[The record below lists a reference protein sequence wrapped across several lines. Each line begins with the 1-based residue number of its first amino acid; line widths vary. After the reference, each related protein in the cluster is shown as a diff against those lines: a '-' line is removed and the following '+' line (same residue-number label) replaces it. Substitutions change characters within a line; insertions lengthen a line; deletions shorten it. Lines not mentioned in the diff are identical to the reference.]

1 MENFTSVLDVI
12 SGWVWLIMMFPLLGI
27 GLYLTI
33 GLKGMSI
40 RRLPE
45 ALGVLLSKDAGDN
58 AAGEG
63 EISPFKALMTALS
76 ATVGTG
82 NIAGVATAIFL
93 GGPGAIFWMWMTAL
107 VGMAT
112 KYGEAVMAVHFREID
127 EDGRYVGGPMY
138 YIKNGL
144 GPKWTWLGTT
154 FALLAIFAGLGA
166 GNTVQAN
173 SISDVMESNLGIPM
187 WMTAFVVL
195 SLTAMVL
202 IGGIQRIAQVAGKLV
217 PIMVVFYISASV
229 IILAMN
235 AGAIPAALAMIVSDA
250 FTGTAATGGFAGAA
264 VMAAIRFGV
273 ARGIF
278 SNEAGLGS
286 APIAHAAA
294 KTNDPVRQG
303 AIGMLGTFIDTL
315 IVCTMTAL
323 VIIVTG
329 AWMSG
334 ENGAT
339 MTTIAFESAL
349 PFGNYIVIIALT
361 VFAFTTILGWSYY
374 GERCAEYL
382 FGVKAITP
390 FRVLWCA
397 AIPVGALTGLEAIWL
412 MADIMNALMAV
423 PNLLALLLL
432 SPIIFKIT
440 SDRLSGGRKLVEKSD
455 SQAAE

>member
-1 MENFTSVLDVI
+1 MDNFTGVLDVI

-45 ALGVLLSKDAGDN
+45 ALGVLFSKDAGDN
-58 AAGEG
+58 APGDG

-154 FALLAIFAGLGA
+154 FALLAICAGLGA

-173 SISDVMESNLGIPM
+173 SISDVLESNLGIPM
-187 WMTAFVVL
+187 WITAFVVL
-195 SLTAMVL
+195 TLTAMVL

-217 PIMVVFYISASV
+217 PIMVVFYLSASV

-235 AGAIPAALAMIVSDA
+235 AAEIPAALSLIVSDA
-250 FTGTAATGGFAGAA
+250 FTGTAATGGFAGAG

-303 AIGMLGTFIDTL
+303 AIGMLGTFIDTI

-334 ENGAT
+334 ETGAT
-339 MTTIAFESAL
+339 MTTIAFSSAL
-349 PFGNYIVIIALT
+349 PYGNYIVVLSLM

-382 FGVKAITP
+382 FGPKAITP

-440 SDRLSGGRKLVEKSD
+440 SERLSGGRKLVEKSD
-455 SQAAE
+455 SQPAK

>member
-1 MENFTSVLDVI
+1 MDNFTGVLDVI

-27 GLYLTI
+27 GLMLTI
-33 GLKGMSI
+33 GLKGMTL

-45 ALGVLLSKDAGDN
+45 ALGVLLSKDAGDK
-58 AAGEG
+58 ADGDG

-82 NIAGVATAIFL
+82 NLAGVATAIFL
-93 GGPGAIFWMWMTAL
+93 GGPGAIFWMWMTAF

-154 FALLAIFAGLGA
+154 FALLAIAAGLGA

-173 SISDVMESNLGIPM
+173 SIADVVESNLGIPN
-187 WMTAFVVL
+187 WVTALVIL
-195 SLTAMVL
+195 TLTALVL
-202 IGGIQRIAQVAGKLV
+202 IGGIQRIAQVAGRLV
-217 PIMVVFYISASV
+217 PAMVAFYVTASL
-229 IILAMN
+229 IILAIN
-235 AGAIPAALAMIVSDA
+235 ITEIPAALAMIVTDA

-294 KTNDPVRQG
+294 RTNDPVRQG
-303 AIGMLGTFIDTL
+303 AIGMLGTFIDTI

-323 VIIVTG
+323 VIITTG
-329 AWMSG
+329 AWTSG

-339 MTTIAFESAL
+339 MTALAFESAL
-349 PFGNYIVIIALT
+349 PFGNYIVMISLMI
-361 VFAFTTILGWSYY
+361 FAFTTILGWSYY
-374 GERCAEYL
+374 GERCAEFL
-382 FGVKAITP
+382 FGPKAITP

-397 AIPVGALTGLEAIWL
+397 AIPVGALTGLQVIWL

-440 SDRLSGGRKLVEKSD
+440 NERLKGGRKLVEPKAD
-455 SQAAE
+455 QPAE

>member
-1 MENFTSVLDVI
+1 MDNFTGVLDVI

-27 GLYLTI
+27 GLMLTI
-33 GLKGMSI
+33 GLKGMTL

-45 ALGVLLSKDAGDN
+45 ALGVLLSKDAGDK
-58 AAGEG
+58 ADGDG

-82 NIAGVATAIFL
+82 NLAGVATAIFL
-93 GGPGAIFWMWMTAL
+93 GGPGAIFWMWMTAF

-154 FALLAIFAGLGA
+154 FALLAIAAGLGA

-173 SISDVMESNLGIPM
+173 SIADVVESNLGIPN
-187 WMTAFVVL
+187 WVTALVIL
-195 SLTAMVL
+195 TLTALVL
-202 IGGIQRIAQVAGKLV
+202 IGGIQRIAQVAGRLV
-217 PIMVVFYISASV
+217 PAMVAFYVTASL
-229 IILAMN
+229 IILAIN
-235 AGAIPAALAMIVSDA
+235 ITEIPAALAMIVTDA

-294 KTNDPVRQG
+294 RTNDPVRQG
-303 AIGMLGTFIDTL
+303 AIGMLGTFIDTI

-323 VIIVTG
+323 VIITTG
-329 AWMSG
+329 AWTSG

-339 MTTIAFESAL
+339 MTALAFESAL
-349 PFGNYIVIIALT
+349 PFGNYIVMISLMI
-361 VFAFTTILGWSYY
+361 FAFTTILGWSYY
-374 GERCAEYL
+374 GERCAEFL
-382 FGVKAITP
+382 FGPKAITP

-397 AIPVGALTGLEAIWL
+397 AIPVGALTGLQVIWL

-432 SPIIFKIT
+432 SPIIFQIT
-440 SDRLSGGRKLVEKSD
+440 NERLKGGRKLVEPKAD
-455 SQAAE
+455 QPAE